1 MNVHSLCFLALTHR
15 SSEPMCIAANSVLAI
30 SSSHAA
36 ASVEQ
41 LSCID
46 SPPPR
51 ASSNMFSFFFSLS
64 SADSHDQR
72 SQRSCNEY
80 KVHIASII
88 FGLII

>member
-51 ASSNMFSFFFSLS
+51 ASSNMFSFFSLS
-64 SADSHDQR
+64 RAQIRTINGH
-72 SQRSCNEY
+72 
-80 KVHIASII
+80 KGLVTSIKYALPLL
-88 FGLII
+88 FCY